1 LNIKAGYLSSVGMAG
16 VVFVTAFLD
25 LGEDRSQ
32 NKSVDVCFNHFNS
45 LAKTGVN
52 IQLFLSFSYMEAYNR
67 ICKHHT
73 NVLVEYVEL
82 SQLDTFR
89 MIADLVPHLPSSRT
103 EYKDTRAFLTL
114 MNAKAE
120 LLHRAMGPEPGYCSS
135 SRRHSWGASH
145 FAWIDF
151 SIFHVI
157 RDTEATITY
166 ITELSKKEF
175 PHERCMLVP
184 GCWEAGRNADSLFNA
199 INWRFCGGFMLASVD
214 AIVELNALYY
224 KHFRSTV
231 AERGLTWEVNFWSL
245 LENEYGWRPQW
256 YKADHNDSIVRVPF

>member
-1 LNIKAGYLSSVGMAG
+1 MSG

-32 NKSVDVCFNHFNS
+32 TKSVDVCFTHFNS
-45 LAKTGVN
+45 LARTGAN
-52 IQLFLSFSYMEAYNR
+52 IHLFLSFSYKEAYDR
-67 ICKHHT
+67 ICKHPT
-73 NVLVEYVEL
+73 NVLVEYVET

-89 MIADLVPHLPSSRT
+89 VIADLDPHLPSSRT

-120 LLHRAMGPEPGYCSS
+120 LMHRAMGVEPGY
-135 SRRHSWGASH
+135 GASSPRHGWAARH

-157 RDTEATITY
+157 RDTEATVRY
-166 ITELSKKEF
+166 LAELSKVEF
-175 PHERCMLVP
+175 PLENCMLIP
-184 GCWEAGRNADSLFNA
+184 GCWDAGRNAGTLFNA
-199 INWRFCGGFMLASVD
+199 INWRFCGGFLLASVD

-256 YKADHNDSIVRVPF
+256 YKADHDDSIVRVPV

>member
-1 LNIKAGYLSSVGMAG
+1 MAFLFSMPG

-45 LAKTGVN
+45 LARTGAQ
-52 IQLFLSFSYMEAYNR
+52 IQLYLSFSYKEAYER
-67 ICKHHT
+67 ICKHHA
-73 NVLVEYVEL
+73 NVLLEYVEL

-89 MIADLVPHLPSSRT
+89 EIADLDPHLPSSRT

-120 LLHRAMGPEPGYCSS
+120 LMYRAMGIEPGYCASS
-135 SRRHSWGASH
+135 HRYGWTAGH

-157 RDTEATITY
+157 KDTGATIEY
-166 ITELSKKEF
+166 LAKLAKSEF
-175 PHERCMLVP
+175 PHDGCMLVP
-184 GCWEAGRNADSLFNA
+184 GCWAAGRNADTLFDA
-199 INWRFCGGFMLASVD
+199 INWRFCGGFFLASVD
-214 AIVELNALYY
+214 AIVNMNALYR
-224 KHFRSTV
+224 KHFRDIV
-231 AERGLTWEVNFWSL
+231 KQRGLTWEVNFWSL
-245 LENEYGWRPQW
+245 LENDYGWRPQW
-256 YKADHNDSIVRVPF
+256 YKADHNDSIVRVPHTQ

>member
-1 LNIKAGYLSSVGMAG
+1 MAQ

-25 LGEDRSQ
+25 LEEDRSQ

-45 LAKTGVN
+45 LARTGAK
-52 IQLFLSFSYMEAYNR
+52 IQLFLSFSYKEAYDR

-82 SQLDTFR
+82 SQLNTFR
-89 MIADLVPHLPSSRT
+89 QIVDLNPRLPSSRT

-120 LLHRAMGPEPGYCSS
+120 LMYRAMGVEPGQCASS
-135 SRRHSWGASH
+135 HRHGWTARH

-157 RDTEATITY
+157 RDIEGTIDY
-166 ITELSKKEF
+166 LAALSKAEF
-175 PHERCMLVP
+175 PENGCMLVP
-184 GCWEAGRNADSLFNA
+184 GCWEAGRNAGTLFNA
-199 INWRFCGGFMLASVD
+199 INWRFCGGFFLASVD
-214 AIVELNALYY
+214 AIVELNALYD
-224 KHFRSTV
+224 KHFRRTV
-231 AERGLTWEVNFWSL
+231 AERGLTWEVNFWSV

-256 YKADHNDSIVRVPF
+256 YKADHDDSIVRVPSI

>member
-1 LNIKAGYLSSVGMAG
+1 MSNL
-16 VVFVTAFLD
+16 VFVTAFLD

-32 NKSVDVCFNHFNS
+32 NKSVDICFNHFNS

-52 IQLFLSFSYMEAYNR
+52 IQLFLSFSYREAYDR
-67 ICKHHT
+67 ICKHHA
-73 NVLVEYVEL
+73 NVFVEYVEL

-89 MIADLVPHLPSSRT
+89 EIADLDARLPASRT

-120 LLHRAMGPEPGYCSS
+120 LMYRAMGVEPGYSS
-135 SRRHSWGASH
+135 HRYGWTAQH

-157 RDTEATITY
+157 RDTEATMDYLTK
-166 ITELSKKEF
+166 LSKAEF
-175 PHERCMLVP
+175 PQNDCMLVP
-184 GCWEAGRNADSLFNA
+184 GCWSAAGTNAGTLFTA
-199 INWRFCGGFMLASVD
+199 INWRFCGGFFLASVD
-214 AIVELNALYY
+214 AIVVLNTLYR
-224 KHFRSTV
+224 KHFRQIV

-245 LENEYGWRPQW
+245 LENDYGWSPQW
-256 YKADHNDSIVRVPF
+256 YKADHNDSIVRVPPHP

>member
-1 LNIKAGYLSSVGMAG
+1 MSRVI
-16 VVFVTAFLD
+16 FVTAFLD

-32 NKSVDVCFNHFNS
+32 NKSVEVCFAHFNS
-45 LAKTGVN
+45 LARTGVKL
-52 IQLFLSFSYMEAYNR
+52 QLFLSASYREAYER
-67 ICKHHT
+67 ICKHHS

-89 MIADLVPHLPSSRT
+89 EIADLDARLPSSRT

-120 LLHRAMGPEPGYCSS
+120 LMYRAMSVEPGYSESS
-135 SRRHSWGASH
+135 HRYGWTARH

-157 RDTEATITY
+157 RDTEATMDY
-166 ITELSKKEF
+166 LVKLSRADF
-175 PHERCMLVP
+175 PHDGCMLVP
-184 GCWEAGRNADSLFNA
+184 GCWAARGTNAATLFDA
-199 INWRFCGGFMLASVD
+199 INWRFCGGFFLASVD
-214 AIVELNALYY
+214 AILDLNQLYRT
-224 KHFRSTV
+224 HFRRLV
-231 AERGLTWEVNFWSL
+231 AERGLTWEVNFWSV

-256 YKADHNDSIVRVPF
+256 YKADHNDSIVRVPSV